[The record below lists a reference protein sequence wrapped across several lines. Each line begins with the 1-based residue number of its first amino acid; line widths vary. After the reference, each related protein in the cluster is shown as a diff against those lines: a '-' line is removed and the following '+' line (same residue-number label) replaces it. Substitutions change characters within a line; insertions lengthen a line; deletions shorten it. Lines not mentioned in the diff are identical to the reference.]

1 MKTSRNSDPKP
12 GTHAVRVALH
22 TLGAGCVFAGASP
35 WVNLLG
41 FDPAAI
47 AGGETWRLLT
57 GHIAHLSWPHAAA
70 NALGLGIALTVL
82 YELVTVRALLAS
94 VLFIVVGIDAIFMLP
109 GFQTG
114 GEFAGFS
121 GVLYGLAALISCLL
135 IGKLSLWAAG
145 IATTLAA
152 SVAFSLAGWSPW
164 GFETAAGTH
173 VAGMVLGV
181 TAGTWLRLNVSS
193 PGKTVPR

>member
-1 MKTSRNSDPKP
+1 MKTPENFNPKP

-22 TLGAGCVFAGASP
+22 TLGVGCVFAGASP

-57 GHIAHLSWPHAAA
+57 GHIAHLSWLHAAA

-82 YELVTVRALLAS
+82 YELVTPRALLAS

-109 GFQTG
+109 GVQAG
-114 GEFAGFS
+114 GGFSGFS
-121 GVLYGLAALISCLL
+121 GVLYGLTALISYLL
-135 IGKLSLWAAG
+135 VGKLPLWAAG
-145 IATTLAA
+145 IATALAA
-152 SVAFSLAGWSPW
+152 SLAISLSGWSPW
-164 GFETAAGTH
+164 GFETASGTH
-173 VAGMVLGV
+173 MVGIVLGV
-181 TAGTWLRLNVSS
+181 TAGTWLRRSVSS